1 MKKKEGNYSEEEKRL
16 IEEIEEYNRERD
28 RIKMIV
34 GKLGGKQYSKREM
47 IINIVLFGVIFVLFV
62 LEVTVHVIPA
72 FLSLEIGIFLVS
84 IKIIMMIHAQQ
95 KSNHFQFWVLNSIE
109 FRMNEMH
116 KKIREIEK
124 YIYESKE
131 EE

>member
-1 MKKKEGNYSEEEKRL
+1 MAKDKSQYSEEEQRL
-16 IEEIEEYNRERD
+16 IDEIEEYNRERD

-47 IINIVLFGVIFVLFV
+47 IINIVLFGIILILFV
-62 LEVTVHVIPA
+62 LEITVHMIPS

-84 IKIIMMIHAQQ
+84 IKIIMMIHSQQ

-109 FRMNEMH
+109 FRINEMH
-116 KKIREIEK
+116 KKMREMEK
-124 YIYESKE
+124 YIYEKKDNK
-131 EE
+131 